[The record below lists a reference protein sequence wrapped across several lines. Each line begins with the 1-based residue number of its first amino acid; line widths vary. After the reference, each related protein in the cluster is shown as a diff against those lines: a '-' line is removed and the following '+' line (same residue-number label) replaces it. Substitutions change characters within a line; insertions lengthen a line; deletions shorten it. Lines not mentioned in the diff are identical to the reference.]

1 MNITITINTDNAAF
15 HGDGL
20 PNTSL
25 ADEVGRILRDLAY
38 NIELDGKVHEAK
50 ILDINGN
57 ACGKLKVRG

>member
-25 ADEVGRILRDLAY
+25 ADEVGRILHDLACK
-38 NIELDGKVHEAK
+38 IENEGVDEAR

-57 ACGKLKVRG
+57 ACGKLTVRK

>member
-1 MNITITINTDNAAF
+1 MKITITINTDNGAF

-20 PNTSL
+20 PDASL

-38 NIELDGKVHEAK
+38 NIELDCGIHEAK

-57 ACGKLKVRG
+57 ACGELKVRS

>member
-20 PNTSL
+20 PDASL

-38 NIELDGKVHEAK
+38 NIELDGEVHESR

-57 ACGKLKVRG
+57 ACGNITVRK